1 MQKKIVICPI
11 CKNAKCEFI
20 IERKNVPIVQNVI
33 CEKLEDSIA
42 ITKDYMEIYYCDT
55 CTHIFNSN
63 AKNYEQYNLKY
74 DNSQINSGYFKKYIN
89 WVSSYIND
97 NIDLSGKNI
106 LEIGCGQGDFINL
119 ISKNK
124 NCSCFGFDPSLKE
137 LIHLEKIKLYNKF
150 FDEKYAE
157 SLEQKMDLVILRHIM
172 EHIIEPNEII
182 KNVYKV
188 LKNEGKVYI
197 EVPSC
202 EYILKNY
209 SLFDILYEHCN
220 YFNIESL
227 KYMMSNNGMEVVDY
241 FYGFDNQYLGILA
254 VKNNKY
260 KNFELEKEKHK
271 IKIDEIKN
279 FKQNINMIEEKI
291 IEFIKLES
299 ENGKFAFW
307 GAGAKGMM
315 SCNLFDIER
324 KYVDCVIDIKKSRD
338 GTYIGGTGH
347 LIITPEHIISRNI
360 KSILVLNPNYYQE
373 ILMQVNSLGIEIN
386 VYNIDSV
393 IKDILGSL
401 NVEGI

>member
-1 MQKKIVICPI
+1 MQKKTVICPI
-11 CKNAKCEFI
+11 CKNEQCEFI
-20 IERKNVPIVQNVI
+20 IELKNVPIVQNVI

-42 ITKDYMEIYYCDT
+42 ITKDYMEIYYCDI
-55 CTHIFNSN
+55 CTHMFNSN

-74 DNSQINSGYFKKYIN
+74 DNSQINSVYFKKYIN
-89 WVSSYIND
+89 LVSSYIND
-97 NIDLSGKNI
+97 NIDLSGKTI

-119 ISKNK
+119 ISKDK
-124 NCSCFGFDPSLKE
+124 DCSCFGFDPSLKE
-137 LIHLEKIKLYNKF
+137 LINLEKMKLYNKF

-157 SLEQKMDLVILRHIM
+157 ILEQKIDLVILRHIM
-172 EHIIEPNEII
+172 EHIIEPNDII

-188 LKNEGKVYI
+188 LKNDGKVYI

-227 KYMMSNNGMEVVDY
+227 KYIMYNNGMEVVDY

-260 KNFELEKEKHK
+260 KRFELKQEKYQMQ
-271 IKIDEIKN
+271 IDEIKN

-291 IEFIKLES
+291 IEFIKFKS

-315 SCNLFDIER
+315 SCNLFDPNRE
-324 KYVDCVIDIKKSRD
+324 YVDCVIDIKKSRE

-347 LIITPEHIISRNI
+347 IIISPDNI
-360 KSILVLNPNYYQE
+360 FNRDIKYILVLNPNYYEE
-373 ILMQVNSLGIEIN
+373 ILAQVNSLGLGIN
-386 VYNIDSV
+386 VYSIDCV
-393 IKDILGSL
+393 IKNVLEFL
-401 NVEGI
+401 NMEGI

>member
-1 MQKKIVICPI
+1 MQKKTAICPI
-11 CKNAKCEFI
+11 CKNEQCEFI

-42 ITKDYMEIYYCDT
+42 ITKDDMEIYYCDI
-55 CTHIFNSN
+55 CTHVFNSN

-74 DNSQINSGYFKKYIN
+74 DNSQINSVYFKKYIN
-89 WVSSYIND
+89 LVSSYIND
-97 NIDLSGKNI
+97 NIELSGKTI

-119 ISKNK
+119 ISKDTD
-124 NCSCFGFDPSLKE
+124 CSYIGFDPSLKE
-137 LIHLEKIKLYNKF
+137 LINLEKMKLYNKF
-150 FDEKYAE
+150 FDEKYAGI
-157 SLEQKMDLVILRHIM
+157 LEQKIDLVILRHIM
-172 EHIIEPNEII
+172 EHIIEPNDII

-188 LKNEGKVYI
+188 LKNDGKVYI

-227 KYMMSNNGMEVVDY
+227 KYIMYNYGMEVVDY

-254 VKNNKY
+254 VKNNNYNKL
-260 KNFELEKEKHK
+260 ELEQEKYK
-271 IKIDEIKN
+271 IKIDEIRN

-324 KYVDCVIDIKKSRD
+324 KYVDCVIDIKKSRE

-347 LIITPEHIISRNI
+347 LIISPEHIISRNI
-360 KSILVLNPNYYQE
+360 KSILVLNPNYYEE
-373 ILMQVNSLGIEIN
+373 ILIQVNSLDISID

-393 IKDILGSL
+393 IKDILVSL
-401 NVEGI
+401 NK